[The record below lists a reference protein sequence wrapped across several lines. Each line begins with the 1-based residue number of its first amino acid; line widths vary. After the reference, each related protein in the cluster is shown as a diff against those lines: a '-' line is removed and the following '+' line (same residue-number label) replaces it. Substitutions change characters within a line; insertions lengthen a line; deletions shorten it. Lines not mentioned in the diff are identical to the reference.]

1 MMPNINLARDLHKT
15 QWNAATRRKT
25 VPSPHAMARP
35 GKLPGRPLVRTTYF
49 YPLVVAVALAVL
61 GVAAWPTDPEDPKE
75 PASSLARMDTQLK
88 AMQDMHAKMT
98 NAKTRDE
105 LKALMAEHAKTM
117 RDGISLMESMGTT
130 GQDAQGS
137 ASYDI
142 ATRHQLMEKR
152 MAMMEVMMQMMV
164 DRMSADLK
172 Q

>member
-1 MMPNINLARDLHKT
+1 MPNINLASDLHKA
-15 QWNAATRRKT
+15 QWSAATRRQT
-25 VPSPHAMARP
+25 VPSTHAMARP
-35 GKLPGRPLVRTTYF
+35 GKLPGRLIARTTYF
-49 YPLVVAVALAVL
+49 YPLVLAVACALV
-61 GVAAWPTDPEDPKE
+61 GVAAWPTDPQGHPE

-88 AMQDMHAKMT
+88 AMQDMHVKMT
-98 NAKTRDE
+98 NAKTLDE

-117 RDGISLMESMGTT
+117 QDGIAMLESMGTA

-164 DRMSADLK
+164 DRMSANLK